1 MLIAGQILQS
11 KPHQTIHA
19 VSPDT
24 SVLDAVRTMAEN
36 HIGALLVMKD
46 EAVVGIVTER
56 DFARKFAP
64 MNRLPSETRVRDIMT
79 SPIVHVAPGESAQT
93 CLALMA
99 ERQFRH
105 LPVIDKGQ
113 VAGLIS
119 ITDLIREV
127 PAKQQFIIEQL
138 NRYIR
143 GDLR

>member
-1 MLIAGQILQS
+1 MLTAGQILQS

-19 VSPDT
+19 VAPDT
-24 SVLDAVRTMAEN
+24 SVLDAVRTMTDKR
-36 HIGALLVMKD
+36 IGALLVMQD
-46 EAVVGIVTER
+46 GSVLGIVTER
-56 DFARKFAP
+56 DLARKFAP
-64 MNRLPSETRVRDIMT
+64 MNRLPSETPVRDIMT
-79 SPIVHVAPGESAQT
+79 APIIHVASSESAET

-105 LPVIDKGQ
+105 LPVIDNGKLT
-113 VAGLIS
+113 GLIS

-127 PAKQQFIIEQL
+127 PAQQQFIIDQL

>member
-1 MLIAGQILQS
+1 MLTAGQILQS

-19 VSPDT
+19 VSPEA
-24 SVLDAVRTMAEN
+24 SVLDAVRTMTEKR
-36 HIGALLVMKD
+36 IGALLVMKD
-46 EAVVGIVTER
+46 DAVVGIVTER
-56 DFARKFAP
+56 DLARKFAP
-64 MNRLPSETRVRDIMT
+64 MNRLPSETPVREIMT
-79 SPIVHVAPGESAQT
+79 SPIVHVAPGESAET

-105 LPVIDKGQ
+105 LPVIDNGKL
-113 VAGLIS
+113 AGLIS

-127 PAKQQFIIEQL
+127 PAQQQFIIEQL

>member
-1 MLIAGQILQS
+1 MLTAGQILQS
-11 KPHQTIHA
+11 KPHQTVHA
-19 VSPDT
+19 ISPNT
-24 SVLDAVRTMAEN
+24 PVLEAVRTMTDKR
-36 HIGALLVMKD
+36 IGALLVMED
-46 EAVVGIVTER
+46 NAVVGIVTER
-56 DFARKFAP
+56 DLARKFVP
-64 MNRLPSETRVRDIMT
+64 MNRLPDETTVREIM
-79 SPIVHVAPGESAQT
+79 SAPVVQVGADENAET

-105 LPVIDKGQ
+105 LPVIHKGQ
-113 VAGLIS
+113 VTGLIS